1 MIWKSFNSNVKSIIY
16 KLFYYICYSWNNF
29 VCISLEEKEKKY
41 CSFYS
46 IFFYYGDTSFVK
58 FNTSFNYTSIFNLFG
73 LLPYSVPSF
82 LEVGLL
88 PCLMGGSMAL
98 QMRLSPGATG
108 NSEMEKVQRTM
119 FKWMPLIITIILA
132 PFASGLILYWTCT
145 NCLTIIQQWYLN
157 KTIKVKQ

>member
-1 MIWKSFNSNVKSIIY
+1 MLDVAMYHAPFVWIWQDLAAKDPV
-16 KLFYYICYSWNNF
+16 
-29 VCISLEEKEKKY
+29 
-41 CSFYS
+41 
-46 IFFYYGDTSFVK
+46 
-58 FNTSFNYTSIFNLFG
+58 SIFNLFG

-82 LEVGLL
+82 LEIGLL
-88 PCLMGGSMAL
+88 PVLMGATMAL

-108 NSEMEKVQRTM
+108 NSEMEKMQRAM

-132 PFASGLILYWTCT
+132 GFASGLVLYWTCT